1 MELEQV
7 FGGSDRECTLHDLPK
22 LKYLE
27 CCIKETMRLY
37 PSVSVIARVLT
48 EDLQLGK
55 L

>member
-1 MELEQV
+1 MELEEV
-7 FGGSDRECTLHDLPK
+7 FGGSDRECTLQDLPK

-27 CCIKETMRLY
+27 CCIKETMRFY
-37 PSVSVIARVLT
+37 PSVSVVTRFLT